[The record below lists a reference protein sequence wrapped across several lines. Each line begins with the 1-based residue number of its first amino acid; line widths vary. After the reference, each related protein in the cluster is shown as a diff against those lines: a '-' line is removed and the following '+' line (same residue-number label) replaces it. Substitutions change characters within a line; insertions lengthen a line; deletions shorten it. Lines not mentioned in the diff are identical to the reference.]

1 MEPETVE
8 YLKPI
13 TVEIEVDDVNR
24 TYTIENKG
32 YLIDEKSA
40 IYIDDNSIWAIHVLP
55 TCSSNVYRK
64 NSEGIL
70 LMEIDDGLSEKA
82 TLKEIIRVFD
92 NLSQMT
98 AWEFVRDIL
107 IPLDQDI
114 SLDLN

>member
-1 MEPETVE
+1 MKPKTVE

-13 TVEIEVDDVNR
+13 TVKIEVDDVNR
-24 TYTIENKG
+24 IYTIENKS
-32 YLIDEKSA
+32 YFIDEKSA
-40 IYIDDNSIWAIHVLP
+40 IYIGDNSLWAIHVFP
-55 TCSSNVYRK
+55 TSRSDVYRK

-70 LMEIDDGLSEKA
+70 LMEIEDNLSEKA

-92 NLSQMT
+92 KLSKMT

-107 IPLDQDI
+107 IPLDEYI

>member
-13 TVEIEVDDVNR
+13 TVEIEAEDVSR
-24 TYTIENKG
+24 IYTIENKG

-55 TCSSNVYRK
+55 TGRSDVYRK
-64 NSEGIL
+64 NSDGLL
-70 LMEIDDGLSEKA
+70 LMEIDGDLSEKA

-107 IPLDQDI
+107 IPLDKDI
-114 SLDLN
+114 SLDLD